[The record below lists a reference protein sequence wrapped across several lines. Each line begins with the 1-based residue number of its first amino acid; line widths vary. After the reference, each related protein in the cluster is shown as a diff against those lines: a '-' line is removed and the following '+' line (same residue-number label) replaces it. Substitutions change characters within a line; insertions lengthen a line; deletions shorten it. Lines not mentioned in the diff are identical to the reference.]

1 MEIIKLDQVTGILS
15 NSNKG
20 KPDFE
25 SLKFLISLL
34 LFFFFT
40 KLNACCVIA

>member
-34 LFFFFT
+34 LFFFF
-40 KLNACCVIA
+40 LQNLMLAVS